1 VTEGTH
7 LQLLQGNLVS
17 RAVVAELDL
26 FSHTSKVKKRGVAQ
40 LVARTAGGREAAGS
54 SPVTPTMDLFLE
66 IDEIK
71 FLTDGGSRGQ
81 SWAGGVKCCDIHNG
95 FRDCWAVWELP
106 GVGLPIIISSQM
118 SK

>member
-71 FLTDGGSRGQ
+71 FLTDGGSRG
-81 SWAGGVKCCDIHNG
+81 N
-95 FRDCWAVWELP
+95 P
-106 GVGLPIIISSQM
+106 GPAASSVVIFTMDSEIVGQFGNFLGSDYQ
-118 SK
+118 